1 MEKKGLYTEEELEI
15 FLKWFNEQKLPKTMQ
30 IDDAT
35 YTPDLKE
42 TIISLTGQARL
53 CFKNPKMQGCIHLLN
68 RIKSKLEEQANP
80 FTILIMNGLALFFLI
95 YEL

>member
-15 FLKWFNEQKLPKTMQ
+15 FLNWFNEQKLPKTMQ

-68 RIKSKLEEQANP
+68 RIKSKLEEQA
-80 FTILIMNGLALFFLI
+80 
-95 YEL
+95 

>member
-1 MEKKGLYTEEELEI
+1 MENKGLYTEELEI
-15 FLKWFNEQKLPKTMQ
+15 FLKWFTEQKLPKTMQ

-53 CFKNPKMQGCIHLLN
+53 CFKNPKMQGCIHILN
-68 RIKSKLEEQANP
+68 RIKSKLEEQA
-80 FTILIMNGLALFFLI
+80 
-95 YEL
+95 